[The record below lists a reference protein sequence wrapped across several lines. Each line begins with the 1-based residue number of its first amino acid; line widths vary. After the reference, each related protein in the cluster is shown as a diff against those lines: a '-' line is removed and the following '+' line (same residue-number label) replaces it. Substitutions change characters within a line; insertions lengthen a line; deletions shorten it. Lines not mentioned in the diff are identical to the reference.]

1 MGEPLGAD
9 SGLRRH
15 LLSEAAR
22 DGASVAA
29 GDQAAALDDMLQRLQ
44 LGQFAV
50 QGAFE
55 PQYLLFECGG
65 TGCAVSLA
73 ELREV
78 RNGIPRTIPL
88 PGSPDWML
96 GIFPVRS
103 EMLALVD
110 PIPALFGVL
119 EQAPPARLAQ
129 LPAPD
134 LEHASVLIIGTGER
148 SVALVI
154 DTYSGTPT
162 IPSQELDTSAQTL
175 ASTGLPIA
183 AHYVAGIYRPADAD
197 RTYMVLQ
204 AEHLLSDLIAA
215 LEEADESNG

>member
-9 SGLRRH
+9 AGSRRH
-15 LLSEAAR
+15 LLAEAVR
-22 DGASVAA
+22 DRGGGSA
-29 GDQAAALDDMLQRLQ
+29 GDQAVVDDMLRRLE
-44 LGQFAV
+44 LGQSAA
-50 QGAFE
+50 QGTFE

-65 TGCAVSLA
+65 IDCTVPLA

-110 PIPALFGVL
+110 PIPALFGCL
-119 EQAPPARLAQ
+119 EQAVPALPVRQ
-129 LPAPD
+129 PAPD
-134 LEHASVLIIGTGER
+134 LERASVLIMGTGER
-148 SVALVI
+148 SLALVV

-162 IPSQELDTSAQTL
+162 IHSHELDLSAQTL
-175 ASTGLPIA
+175 ASPELPIDA
-183 AHYVAGIYRPADAD
+183 RYVSGIYRPADTD
-197 RTYMVLQ
+197 RTYVVLQ
-204 AEHLLSDLIAA
+204 ADHLLSDLIAA

>member
-1 MGEPLGAD
+1 
-9 SGLRRH
+9 
-15 LLSEAAR
+15 
-22 DGASVAA
+22 
-29 GDQAAALDDMLQRLQ
+29 MLQRLE
-44 LGQFAV
+44 LGQFAA

-65 TGCAVSLA
+65 IDCAVPLA

-78 RNGIPRTIPL
+78 RNAIPRTIPL

-110 PIPALFGVL
+110 PIPALFGEL
-119 EQAPPARLAQ
+119 EQASPARTAQ

-148 SVALVI
+148 SLALVI
-154 DTYSGTPT
+154 DRYSGTPT
-162 IPSQELDTSAQTL
+162 IPSQELDPSAQTL

-183 AHYVAGIYRPADAD
+183 AHYVIGIFRPADAG
-197 RTYMVLQ
+197 RTYMVLH
-204 AEHLLSDLIAA
+204 ADHLLSDLIAA